1 MTLGKSSIGVL
12 TLAFALAC
20 ATFAP
25 AATADAYTRLF
36 GVQKKMAEKGDA
48 SAQLHLGEMYE
59 LGLGTSADNDQAMK
73 WYAMAAEKGNPIA
86 TQKMDALRRSID
98 EEKEES
104 ARTKREAEQA
114 KAPPIAPAPAAAPAP
129 SVAKAAPA
137 EPKPAV
143 MVADDKA
150 IKARREAKAKS
161 DEARRRKLVKDILAR
176 QQKAAQQD
184 VFE

>member
-1 MTLGKSSIGVL
+1 MTLGKSSLGVL

-86 TQKMDALRRSID
+86 TQKMDALRRLIE

-104 ARTKREAEQA
+104 ARAKREAEQA
-114 KAPPIAPAPAAAPAP
+114 KAPPIAPAPAP

-143 MVADDKA
+143 VVADSKA
-150 IKARREAKAKS
+150 LKARREAKAKS
-161 DEARRRKLVKDILAR
+161 DEARRRQLVKDILAR
-176 QQKAAQQD
+176 QHKAAQQD